1 MKTTLLKLKPVAQ
14 APRFQRRKR
23 ARFFARAFYNW
34 HAFLCTFMTGV
45 LAGIGF
51 WRLVTGA

>member
-1 MKTTLLKLKPVAQ
+1 MKTALLRLKPVAQ
-14 APRFQRRKR
+14 APRYQRRKR

-34 HAFLCTFMTGV
+34 RAFLCMFMTGA

-51 WRLVTGA
+51 WRLVRGA

>member
-1 MKTTLLKLKPVAQ
+1 MKTTLLRLKPVAQ
-14 APRFQRRKR
+14 ALRYQRRKR

-34 HAFLCTFMTGV
+34 HAFLCMFMTGV